1 MWENITEMYHNL
13 VEWEGMYWIYLVQSR
28 DKRGALVNLVNQGI
42 PRILW
47 NPMVRKYY
55 FLKDPTSYS

>member
-1 MWENITEMYHNL
+1 MYHNL

-28 DKRGALVNLVNQGI
+28 GKWGGGGALVNLVNQEI

-47 NPMVRKYY
+47 NPMVSKYY
-55 FLKDPTSYS
+55 FLKDSTSYS